1 MRETPRLHI
10 KRPPPSFV
18 LCSVKNARGLAG
30 KYLSVGDGAVSEAGK
45 GILYIGKLI
54 CGMWIGTYF
63 AQQCQTRT
71 DNRKRFKRSALK
83 MQLSAKE
90 YRARMHRAVV
100 CITARKTC

>member
-54 CGMWIGTYF
+54 CGMWIGTCF

-83 MQLSAKE
+83 M
-90 YRARMHRAVV
+90 
-100 CITARKTC
+100 